1 MNVRILI
8 EVDGQQVSEI
18 VEDVATL
25 DAMELEERVE
35 KLKQRTGR
43 AVLEPGLSAVGESVA
58 DRVVA
63 VGRCG
68 TRGGVRSR

>member
-1 MNVRILI
+1 MNVRIVI
-8 EVDGQQVSEI
+8 EVNGKRVSEI

-35 KLKQRTGR
+35 QLKQRAGR
-43 AVLEPGLSAVGESVA
+43 AVLEPGLSAVGERVA

-68 TRGGVRSR
+68 TRGGVR

>member
-1 MNVRILI
+1 MNVRIVI
-8 EVDGQQVSEI
+8 EVDCQRVSEI

-25 DAMELEERVE
+25 DALDLEERVE
-35 KLKQRTGR
+35 QIKQRAGR
-43 AVLEPGLSAVGESVA
+43 AMLEPGLSAVGELVA

-68 TRGGVRSR
+68 IKGGVR